1 MVMRTLKSSAGAT
14 ETVEERQPGDSVCLC
29 WQASPPTSRTQ
40 EIDVLKAR
48 RAAVEQRLHDLDPAS
63 TADQEV

>member
-1 MVMRTLKSSAGAT
+1 MVMGTLKSSASAT

-29 WQASPPTSRTQ
+29 WQASPASRTRQ
-40 EIDVLKAR
+40 IDVLKAR
-48 RAAVEQRLHDLDPAS
+48 RAAVEQRLHDLDPGS